1 MEGRGTPS
9 GQHGRHSG
17 LLKCCT
23 DCRGHLDGDRRLTI
37 GELARYARERV
48 RAEAQAMNRKQEPL
62 LQGEGAD
69 RVLRVLR

>member
-1 MEGRGTPS
+1 MRLPAWLPLAPPVPERVTV
-9 GQHGRHSG
+9 
-17 LLKCCT
+17 LAAA
-23 DCRGHLDGDRRLTI
+23 DLDGDRRLTV

-69 RVLRVLR
+69 RVLRVLP